1 MSTTAQPRALRRLF
15 LDLETSPNVGL
26 FWRAGYKLNIDSANI
41 TTERA
46 VICAAWKW
54 GGDEK
59 VYSARWDGK
68 QNDKK
73 MLLELM
79 KVVNSADEIVAHN
92 GDKFDI
98 PWLRTRLLFHGV
110 TSFPVH
116 KTIDTLQWA
125 RRKFY
130 FNSNKLDYI
139 AQYLGLGAKLK
150 TEFGLWK
157 RVVLQKDKKSL
168 ADMVKYCE
176 WDVVLLE
183 KVYDKLAGYNAPK
196 SHAGVLAGLEKWSC
210 PHCGSIK
217 VKRNVIRV
225 SAAGTVTHQMI
236 CGRPRDG
243 HTKFGCGRAFRISD
257 PAYKAFL
264 NR

>member
-1 MSTTAQPRALRRLF
+1 MTKPRKIRRLF
-15 LDLETSPNVGL
+15 LDLETSANIGL
-26 FWRAGYKLNIDSANI
+26 FWRAGYDQNIDAQNI
-41 TTERA
+41 LKERA

-54 GGDEK
+54 AGDDK
-59 VYSARWDGK
+59 VYSLRWNSR
-68 QNDKK
+68 QCDKK

-79 KVVNSADEIVAHN
+79 EVVNSADEIVAHN
-92 GDKFDI
+92 GDKFDM

-110 TSFPVH
+110 SSFPTH
-116 KTIDTLQWA
+116 KTIDTLQWC

-130 FNSNKLDYI
+130 FNSNKLDYV
-139 AQYLGLGAKLK
+139 AQFLGLGSKLK

-157 RVVLQKDKKSL
+157 RVMQKDPKAL
-168 ADMVKYCE
+168 NDMVKYCE

-183 KVYDKLAGYNAPK
+183 KVYDKLAGFNAPK
-196 SHAGVLAGLEKWSC
+196 THAGVLNGGEKWSC
-210 PHCGSIK
+210 PHCGSIR

-225 SAAGTVTHQMI
+225 SAAGTVTHQMV

-257 PAYKAFL
+257 SAYKAFL
-264 NR
+264 DR